1 METLLSKFVHEKI
14 NPYEERALSQAEMRN
29 IFGLSSVTNTFF
41 TNEKLL
47 LLFINKLKS
56 LDIREQL
63 NLCQWVLIPIYQMS
77 NDSCKKQ
84 ILDFIKKSDI
94 ENAKNNSDF
103 DLIINY
109 IIVKLLFICLNIENS
124 TEEFKGLI
132 KSTLTKYPKNR
143 FSFILYTLQEMVEK
157 AAEKD
162 ESYKELKEYV
172 EDFVKE
178 RKKVLPFDKK

>member
-1 METLLSKFVHEKI
+1 M
-14 NPYEERALSQAEMRN
+14 
-29 IFGLSSVTNTFF
+29 
-41 TNEKLL
+41 
-47 LLFINKLKS
+47 
-56 LDIREQL
+56 IRQGCFNFRL
-63 NLCQWVLIPIYQMS
+63 YS
-77 NDSCKKQ
+77 
-84 ILDFIKKSDI
+84 
-94 ENAKNNSDF
+94 
-103 DLIINY
+103 NY

-132 KSTLTKYPKNR
+132 KSTITKYPKNR

-157 AAEKD
+157 AADKD